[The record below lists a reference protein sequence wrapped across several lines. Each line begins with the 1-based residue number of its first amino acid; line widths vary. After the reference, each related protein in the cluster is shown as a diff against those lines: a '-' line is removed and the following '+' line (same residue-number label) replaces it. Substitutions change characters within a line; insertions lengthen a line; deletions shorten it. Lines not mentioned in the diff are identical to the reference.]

1 MGICHGDP
9 AKVDHA
15 IEMPR
20 VADVRRVRAQQLRVN
35 VPRPASLCMLYKD
48 AGAAVSNSYAGLSTL
63 GRTPLPANET
73 KLMLSEAFG
82 AASAASA
89 TIDAGECPDVWSRTS
104 RAPDALPQRPDRS
117 ALSESI
123 PLFYIGRNRNGFW
136 VVRSA
141 DGRIGGL
148 FVFKRS
154 AVRFARE
161 ESEPAA
167 CALMFVAEPL
177 ELT

>member
-1 MGICHGDP
+1 
-9 AKVDHA
+9 
-15 IEMPR
+15 
-20 VADVRRVRAQQLRVN
+20 
-35 VPRPASLCMLYKD
+35 
-48 AGAAVSNSYAGLSTL
+48 
-63 GRTPLPANET
+63 
-73 KLMLSEAFG
+73 MLSEAFG
-82 AASAASA
+82 AA
-89 TIDAGECPDVWSRTS
+89 IDAGESPDVWSRTS
-104 RAPDALPQRPDRS
+104 HAPDALPPRPDRS
-117 ALSESI
+117 ALNESI
-123 PLFYIGRNRNGFW
+123 PLYYIGRNRNGFW

>member
-1 MGICHGDP
+1 
-9 AKVDHA
+9 
-15 IEMPR
+15 
-20 VADVRRVRAQQLRVN
+20 
-35 VPRPASLCMLYKD
+35 MLSQV
-48 AGAAVSNSYAGLSTL
+48 AGAAIGV
-63 GRTPLPANET
+63 
-73 KLMLSEAFG
+73 
-82 AASAASA
+82 AAS
-89 TIDAGECPDVWSRTS
+89 PDVWRHTGGASG
-104 RAPDALPQRPDRS
+104 ALPQRPDRS
-117 ALSESI
+117 ALNENI

-141 DGRIGGL
+141 DARIGGL

-167 CALMFVAEPL
+167 CALMFLTEPL